1 MRKIEKTDPFTGL
14 KIEPLQM
21 TNDDLI
27 VETPFNGTVTLEYV
41 LENDTYTIPATL
53 FKFRETMTLK
63 QASEYLDVSR
73 MKISRL
79 CSHGTLKSVKV
90 NGSLVIDSKSVEQFK
105 ESELK
110 NVRTD

>member
-1 MRKIEKTDPFTGL
+1 MHKIEKTDPFTGL

-21 TNDDLI
+21 TNGDLI

-53 FKFRETMTLK
+53 FKFRETVTLK
-63 QASEYLDVSR
+63 QASEFLGVSR

-79 CSHGTLKSVKV
+79 CAHGTLKSVKV
-90 NGSLVIDSKSVEQFK
+90 NGSLVIDTNSVRQFR
-105 ESELK
+105 ESELRD
-110 NVRTD
+110 VRTD